1 MVAKSRFFSPVL
13 ARGEEVEGVKV
24 WGYSK
29 TVYENLLQLV
39 LNPDYGDITDPQNG
53 TDLVLVYGKAP
64 GAMFPSTNI
73 TARRKTSPATS
84 DTDLLKEV
92 LDTNVD
98 FDKLFEVKSTEDVA
112 ALLDKHLLG
121 DDGEASAPADVPATK
136 KASSVDEAFQDLLA
150 S

>member
-1 MVAKSRFFSPVL
+1 MS
-13 ARGEEVEGVKV
+13 RGEEVEGVKV

-29 TVYENLLQLV
+29 TVYENLLQLA

-64 GAMFPSTNI
+64 GAMYPSTNI
-73 TARRKTSPATS
+73 TARRKTTPATS
-84 DTDLLKEV
+84 DADLLKEV
-92 LDTNVD
+92 LDTDVD

-121 DDGEASAPADVPATK
+121 EDGEASAEPAASTAK